1 MTAESIYRM
10 LDLQQSRGSAF
21 TLQVRELKVLRGE
34 ILGLLGPTGAGK
46 TTLLRLMA
54 GLDRPTGG
62 DIVFDDARFD
72 STDLPLRT
80 RRRISMVH
88 QRPIL
93 LRGTVRMNVEYG
105 LQLRGS
111 RGRQR
116 NVEDV
121 IDRLGLNKLTSQSS
135 RTLSGG
141 QTQLVALARA
151 LVIEP
156 EVLLL
161 DEPTAHLDPAHVALV
176 EETIVQL
183 QRERRTTVVWATHNL
198 FQARR
203 VAGRTAL
210 LLHGQLVE
218 VVPTEEFFTS
228 PSDPRTVEFVEGRMV
243 Y

>member
-1 MTAESIYRM
+1 MTA
-10 LDLQQSRGSAF
+10 DLLYQMVNLQKGRKSAF
-21 TLQVRELKVLRGE
+21 RLQVRELKVLRGE

-46 TTLLRLMA
+46 TTLLRLIA

-62 DIVFDDARFD
+62 DIFFDDSRFV
-72 STDLPLRT
+72 STDLPLST
-80 RRRISMVH
+80 RRRVAMVH

-105 LQLRGS
+105 LHLRGS

-116 NVEDV
+116 IVEEV
-121 IDRLGLNKLTSQSS
+121 LDRLGLNKIGSQSAQ
-135 RTLSGG
+135 TLSGG

-151 LVIEP
+151 LVVEP

-161 DEPTAHLDPAHVALV
+161 DEPTTHLDPAHVALV
-176 EETIVQL
+176 EEAIVQL
-183 QRERRTTVVWATHNL
+183 QRERRTTIVWATHNL

-210 LLHGQLVE
+210 LLNGQLVE
-218 VVPTEEFFTS
+218 AVPTEEFFTS
-228 PSDPRTVEFVEGRMV
+228 PSDPRTADFVEGRMV